1 MLFLWLKYELMRN
14 LRQDLASMGYAVF
27 RIDSSVKNKQLPDNT
42 RLNMLILCL
51 SGEAVVDGN
60 MQRLTLEKGARMLVP
75 HVIQTKVL
83 DVTPD
88 FDAWVMVM
96 EESFSRDISV
106 GVPTE
111 LLGLLFAHPVKVVT
125 DEQEWKLLNSLMESM
140 YLYDTMKSSRRSLEV
155 SGCIFRSMLL
165 VMAEREF
172 NSGDFTKMPMY
183 TMADTYFREFVRL
196 VADHSAKEHEVAFYA
211 DRLNITTKYLSDICK
226 QKTNKGAKELISGIL
241 ISKLKRDIKLSG
253 LSLKEISYMYGFAD
267 QSSMG
272 KFFRK
277 MTGLSP
283 LAFKQSGGMVSD

>member
-51 SGEAVVDGN
+51 SGEAVIDGN
-60 MQRLTLEKGARMLVP
+60 MQRLTLAKGARMLVP

-96 EESFSRDISV
+96 EDSFSRDISV

-165 VMAEREF
+165 VMAESEF

>member
-51 SGEAVVDGN
+51 SGEAVIDGN

-172 NSGDFTKMPMY
+172 KSGDFTKMPMY

-241 ISKLKRDIKLSG
+241 ISKLKRDIKMSG
-253 LSLKEISYMYGFAD
+253 LSLKEISYQYGFAD

>member
-1 MLFLWLKYELMRN
+1 MRN
-14 LRQDLASMGYAVF
+14 LRQDLAAMGYAVF
-27 RIDSSVKNKQLPDNT
+27 RIDSSVKNRQLPDNT
-42 RLNMLILCL
+42 KLNMLILCIE
-51 SGEAVVDGN
+51 GKAVIEGN
-60 MQRLTLEKGARMLVP
+60 MQCLTLVKGARMLAP
-75 HVIQTKVL
+75 HLVQTKIL

-88 FDAWVMVM
+88 FEAWVMVM

-111 LLGLLFAHPVKVVT
+111 LLGLLFAHPVKVVD

-140 YLYDTMKSSRRSLEV
+140 HLYDTMNSSKRSLEV

-165 VMAEREF
+165 VMAESEF
-172 NSGDFTKMPMY
+172 KSGNFTKMPMY

-196 VADHSAKEHEVAFYA
+196 VADHSATEHEVAFYA

-241 ISKLKRDIKLSG
+241 ISKLKRDIKMSG
-253 LSLKEISYMYGFAD
+253 LSLKEISYQYGFAD

-283 LAFKQSGGMVSD
+283 LAFKQSGGLMSD